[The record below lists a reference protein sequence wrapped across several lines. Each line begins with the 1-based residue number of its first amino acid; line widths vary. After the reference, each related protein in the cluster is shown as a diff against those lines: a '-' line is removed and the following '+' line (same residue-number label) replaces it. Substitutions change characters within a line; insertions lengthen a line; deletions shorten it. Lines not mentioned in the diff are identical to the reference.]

1 MLWMSVLTPLGD
13 GKNILNKIR
22 GTPYCHGGIMDP
34 FDSYDNRQYDYYS
47 KQAIDQDTFIVW
59 AAPLAVLIGLLIAL
73 FLYR

>member
-1 MLWMSVLTPLGD
+1 
-13 GKNILNKIR
+13 
-22 GTPYCHGGIMDP
+22 MDP

-47 KQAIDQDTFIVW
+47 KQAIEQDTFIVW